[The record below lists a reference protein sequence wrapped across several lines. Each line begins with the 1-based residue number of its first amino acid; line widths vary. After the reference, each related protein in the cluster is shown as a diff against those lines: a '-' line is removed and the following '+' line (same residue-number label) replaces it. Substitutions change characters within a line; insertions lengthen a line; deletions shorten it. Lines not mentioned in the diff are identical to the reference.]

1 MNNPI
6 RGDEMKIDK
15 GQGVAIAAIVAI
27 VVIVGILAGVSATR
41 NERIVYVEKVG
52 NPVTATLIID
62 FENGTV
68 WNYSVTTT
76 NATVYGLLMDASH
89 AYNFTVKS
97 HYDSGAG
104 MFVDSIAGA
113 ENGEGNRY
121 WMYSVNNNSPWEN
134 PSADKKTLSNNDVVS
149 WTYTVFG

>member
-1 MNNPI
+1 MNNPTKVI
-6 RGDEMKIDK
+6 MMKIDK
-15 GQGVAIAAIVAI
+15 GQTVAIVAIAAI

-41 NERIVYVEKVG
+41 NERMVYVEKTG

-62 FENGTV
+62 FGNGTV
-68 WNYSVTTT
+68 WNYSVATK

-89 AYNFTVKS
+89 AHNFTVKS

-113 ENGEGNRY
+113 ENGEQSRY

-149 WTYTVFG
+149 WTYTFFG